1 MGSQWTVY
9 GASLLTQS
17 VEFAC
22 NAGALGLIPGL
33 ERSPE
38 KGMATHSS
46 ILAWEINGQ
55 RRMVVHEVV
64 RVRHDLAT
72 KPPPTPD
79 SLFSGS

>member
-9 GASLLTQS
+9 GAFLLTQS

-22 NAGALGLIPGL
+22 NEGALGLIPGL

-55 RRMVVHEVV
+55 RRMVGYC
-64 RVRHDLAT
+64 
-72 KPPPTPD
+72 P
-79 SLFSGS
+79 